1 MPIELDILVPQPGII
16 VESPN
21 PKPEQPTA
29 KSFNFFHKFKNVC
42 EQCVEN
48 SIFETFIIG
57 TIILSNIVLV
67 NKQFLCSL
75 FQFCIFLVNF

>member
-1 MPIELDILVPQPGII
+1 MPIELDILDSQPGII
-16 VESPN
+16 EEPPN

-57 TIILSNIVLV
+57 TILISNIVLV
-67 NKQFLCSL
+67 NQQFLCSL
-75 FQFCIFLVNF
+75 FQFRFSIINS